1 MIPGH
6 QYISMVVP
14 PASKIGLA
22 VALGVI
28 FGVCAYLAVN
38 GTLVYIDWKARHL

>member
-28 FGVCAYLAVN
+28 FGVCAYLAVK
-38 GTLVYIDWKARHL
+38 GILVYIEWKETHL